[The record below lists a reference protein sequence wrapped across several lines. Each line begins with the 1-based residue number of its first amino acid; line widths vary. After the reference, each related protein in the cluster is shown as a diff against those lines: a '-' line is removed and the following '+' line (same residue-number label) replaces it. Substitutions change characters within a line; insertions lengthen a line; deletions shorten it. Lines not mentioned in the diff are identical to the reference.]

1 MTSVFEGQFDT
12 AEPEVQVH
20 SIIHVVCSKGCAV
33 SAMEIFK
40 TRWGRDLSKPAELSK
55 GLPEIAFNLIVIHN
69 IS

>member
-1 MTSVFEGQFDT
+1 MTSVFEGRFDT

-40 TRWGRDLSKPAELSK
+40 TRWG
-55 GLPEIAFNLIVIHN
+55 
-69 IS
+69 